1 MVPPN
6 YLLYVATKGAVEQM
20 SRVLAKDLG
29 AKGITV
35 NTVAPGPID
44 TDMFRQGKTEQL
56 LNVFAGMHPQK
67 RIGTPE
73 EVANVENE
81 EVDSGKEQ
89 RVCCRIRRDDGDG
102 NRWEHSLMCIDAHQ
116 QGSVKRNEEH

>member
-67 RIGTPE
+67 RIGKPE
-73 EVANVENE
+73 EVANVVAFLVSE
-81 EVDSGKEQ
+81 EARWVNGQ
-89 RVCCRIRRDDGDG
+89 TLRINGVS
-102 NRWEHSLMCIDAHQ
+102 NPLH
-116 QGSVKRNEEH
+116 

>member
-44 TDMFRQGKTEQL
+44 TDMFRHGKTEQL

-73 EVANVENE
+73 EVANVVAFLVSE
-81 EVDSGKEQ
+81 EARWVNGQ
-89 RVCCRIRRDDGDG
+89 TLRINGVSRSLL
-102 NRWEHSLMCIDAHQ
+102 HSSM
-116 QGSVKRNEEH
+116 S